1 MKLSSFSLLPALTLL
16 AASAHA
22 AEYWVGAG
30 SPCDFP
36 TIQQAISAARATP
49 EADKIRIAR
58 NGTYVNQALLVDTS
72 VELIGGYPTC
82 GATDRLG
89 YTALAGN
96 LREAVLVIAS
106 DAADGIEVHLDR
118 LDISQ
123 GGWAIDTAHW
133 GGISIDGTARVHLYD
148 SVVRNNRLNNVPEGT
163 VDRFGGGITVRG
175 PNAELAIERWVDIRS
190 NVTSGNGGGIL
201 VDGGRLTIRPHLVT
215 IKQNRAAG
223 GLGKGGGIAILN
235 GGVMVEETDPTGP
248 ALPVQPV
255 FVVANDAMNGG
266 GIFVSGADSRLRA
279 GEIVISDHSVGG
291 FGSGLLVEDQGDV
304 RLGISADP
312 ALRHCL
318 PEQECLRLSDNA
330 SFSGGTLAVRTGG
343 RARVEGVVMRGSTLG
358 YAQRRRGSAF
368 VVHGNASNLEII
380 GSVVADNACS
390 ATDPECAVIAMR
402 GGRLRFEFTT
412 FARNADEG
420 GALIYSD
427 TQGDDV
433 ATIEGYTSLIADK
446 ERLYSL
452 QGIPPNEDLYCLL
465 KNRGQTGDVHPITF
479 QDPDDGNYRL
489 APGNAAI
496 DYCDDIAPS
505 SQEPDLN
512 RQPRGID
519 DPNHPNRFGRNTHT
533 YDLGAYEFG
542 NVPDRLFANGFEAAR

>member
-1 MKLSSFSLLPALTLL
+1 MKSGLLSTLVL
-16 AASAHA
+16 VLCAASAHA

-30 SPCDFP
+30 SSCDFT
-36 TIQQAISAARATP
+36 TIEHALSAARATP

-190 NVTSGNGGGIL
+190 NITSGNGGGIL

-223 GLGKGGGIAILN
+223 GLSKGGGIAIVN
-235 GGVMVEETDPTGP
+235 GGVMVEETDPAGLP
-248 ALPVQPV
+248 LPVQPV
-255 FVVANDAMNGG
+255 LVVANSGGYGGG
-266 GIFVSGADSRLRA
+266 GIYVNGTGSMLRA
-279 GEIVISDHSVGG
+279 GEIVISDNNTSA

-304 RLGISADP
+304 HLGISDDAS
-312 ALRHCL
+312 LRHCL
-318 PEQECLRLSDNA
+318 PEQECLRLSGNQC
-330 SFSGGTLAVRTGG
+330 FSGGALAVRTGG
-343 RARVEGVVMRGSTLG
+343 RASLEGVAVRRNTLS

-368 VVHGNASNLEII
+368 VIHGNASNLEII
-380 GSVVADNACS
+380 GSVVVDNACS
-390 ATDPECAVIAMR
+390 ATDPECAVIAIW
-402 GGRLRFEFTT
+402 GGRLRFEYTT

-433 ATIEGYTSLIADK
+433 PTIEGYSSLIADK

-452 QGIPPNEDLYCLL
+452 QGIPPSEELHCLL
-465 KNRGQTGDVHPITF
+465 QNRGQTGDIQPITF
-479 QDPDDGNYRL
+479 QDPANGNYRL

-496 DYCDDIAPS
+496 DYCHDIAPS
-505 SQEPDLN
+505 SREPDLN

-519 DPNHPNRFGRNTHT
+519 DPNHPNRFGRDTHT

-542 NVPDRLFANGFEAAR
+542 NVPDRLFADGFEAR